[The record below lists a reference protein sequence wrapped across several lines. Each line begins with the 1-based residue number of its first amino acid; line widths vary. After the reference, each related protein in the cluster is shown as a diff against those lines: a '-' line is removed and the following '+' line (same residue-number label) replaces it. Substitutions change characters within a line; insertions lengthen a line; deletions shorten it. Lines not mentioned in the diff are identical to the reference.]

1 MTDYKEMYYQ
11 LFNKIT
17 DIIEELK
24 NIQREMEEKYI
35 ETEEACH

>member
-35 ETEEACH
+35 ETEEACQ